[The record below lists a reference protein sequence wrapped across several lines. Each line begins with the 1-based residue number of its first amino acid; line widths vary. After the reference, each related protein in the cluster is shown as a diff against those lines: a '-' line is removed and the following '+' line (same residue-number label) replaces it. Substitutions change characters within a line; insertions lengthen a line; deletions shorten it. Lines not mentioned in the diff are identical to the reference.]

1 MIWNSEKLRDDFL
14 RVARV
19 AGIDMQPEDIDI
31 ETLEM
36 PHRPTPLP
44 PGKIAVFVF
53 SDTDRVLKVSKVGP
67 NSNARYQ
74 SQHYGVN
81 RAPSTLARS
90 LLNDRDA
97 VQRHRLNK
105 ENVGDWIKRHTDRVN
120 LILGED
126 FYPPTLIELKDFV
139 LRRLNPVYEGRQKS

>member
-1 MIWNSEKLRDDFL
+1 MRREHIF
-14 RVARV
+14 
-19 AGIDMQPEDIDI
+19 I
-31 ETLEM
+31 EVLEM
-36 PHRPTPLP
+36 PHEPTPLP
-44 PGKIAVFVF
+44 PGKVAVFVF
-53 SDTDRVLKVSKVGP
+53 SDTYRVLKVSMAGP

-90 LLNDRDA
+90 LLKNRDA
-97 VQRHRLNK
+97 AQRHRLNK
-105 ENVGDWIKRHTDRVN
+105 DNVGDWIKRHTDRVN

-126 FYPPTLIELKDFV
+126 SYRPTLIELKDFV

>member
-1 MIWNSEKLRDDFL
+1 MRREHIF
-14 RVARV
+14 
-19 AGIDMQPEDIDI
+19 I
-31 ETLEM
+31 EVLEM
-36 PHRPTPLP
+36 PHEPTPLP
-44 PGKIAVFVF
+44 PGKVAVFVF
-53 SDTDRVLKVSKVGP
+53 SDTYRVLKVSMAGP

-97 VQRHRLNK
+97 VQRHRLN
-105 ENVGDWIKRHTDRVN
+105 EDNVGDWIKRHTDRVN

-126 FYPPTLIELKDFV
+126 SYRPTLIELKDFV
-139 LRRLNPVYEGRQKS
+139 LRRLNPVYEGR

>member
-1 MIWNSEKLRDDFL
+1 MNWDPEQIRADFL
-14 RVARV
+14 RVRTT
-19 AGIDMQPEDIDI
+19 GINMRREHIFI
-31 ETLEM
+31 EVLEM
-36 PHRPTPLP
+36 PHEPTPLP
-44 PGKIAVFVF
+44 PGKVAVFVF
-53 SDTDRVLKVSKVGP
+53 SDTDRVLKVSMAGP

-81 RAPSTLARS
+81 RAPSTLAQS

-97 VQRHRLNK
+97 VQRHRLN
-105 ENVGDWIKRHTDRVN
+105 EDNVGDWIKRHTDRVN
-120 LILGED
+120 LILGKD